1 MAGGNLTVTTS
12 GAIDNQRGL
21 LQADDTLTL
30 TASSLDNSNT
40 LTASNAPAKGV
51 LGKVVSI
58 VAGRVNNQ
66 GGAISAGQDLGI
78 KTGELD
84 NTAGEASQGVARI
97 EADTLKNTQGKLLA
111 GKNLTVI
118 VKALQGLRAAR
129 GRGPVLE
136 YAGSLNQEGEITA
149 GRDLN
154 LTVGGTLDNRARIT
168 AGRDLGVKAG
178 TLNNQATGELVAG
191 RNNTINVTGTLT
203 NAGLI
208 DGVNTRITAGA
219 VTNLGRIY
227 GDNLA
232 IGTGSLVNDVGAGG
246 RR

>member
-1 MAGGNLTVTTS
+1 M
-12 GAIDNQRGL
+12 
-21 LQADDTLTL
+21 
-30 TASSLDNSNT
+30 
-40 LTASNAPAKGV
+40 
-51 LGKVVSI
+51 
-58 VAGRVNNQ
+58 
-66 GGAISAGQDLGI
+66 
-78 KTGELD
+78 
-84 NTAGEASQGVARI
+84 
-97 EADTLKNTQGKLLA
+97 
-111 GKNLTVI
+111 
-118 VKALQGLRAAR
+118 
-129 GRGPVLE
+129 
-136 YAGSLNQEGEITA
+136 
-149 GRDLN
+149 
-154 LTVGGTLDNRARIT
+154 GGTLDNRARIT

>member
-1 MAGGNLTVTTS
+1 M
-12 GAIDNQRGL
+12 
-21 LQADDTLTL
+21 
-30 TASSLDNSNT
+30 
-40 LTASNAPAKGV
+40 
-51 LGKVVSI
+51 
-58 VAGRVNNQ
+58 
-66 GGAISAGQDLGI
+66 
-78 KTGELD
+78 
-84 NTAGEASQGVARI
+84 
-97 EADTLKNTQGKLLA
+97 
-111 GKNLTVI
+111 
-118 VKALQGLRAAR
+118 
-129 GRGPVLE
+129 
-136 YAGSLNQEGEITA
+136 
-149 GRDLN
+149 
-154 LTVGGTLDNRARIT
+154 GGTLDNRARIT

-246 RR
+246 AAVIAARSAMDLGATYLVNREHALIYSAGDLRIGGALDAAGRAVGQAVSLQNASATIEAAGNATISAATLLNQNTRYASETVVVVQAQGVLHARRHHGHVRRRDQLALRRSHAHVQQGSRLAGRRPRAQAAAALDQIPG